1 MSDGLG
7 HMRRIELTG
16 YCPLAVSTACSI
28 SGRADAPDRILTQKS
43 DAIADEVEPQLRSM
57 QSQASL

>member
-1 MSDGLG
+1 
-7 HMRRIELTG
+7 MRRIELTG